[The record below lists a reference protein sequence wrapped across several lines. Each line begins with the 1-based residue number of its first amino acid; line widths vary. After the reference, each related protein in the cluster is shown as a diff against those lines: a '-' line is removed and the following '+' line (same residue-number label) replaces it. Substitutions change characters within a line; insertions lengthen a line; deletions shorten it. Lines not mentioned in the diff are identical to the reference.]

1 MQLTPSACSILR
13 SETSDLHRTL
23 DTQSVMM
30 CLLDERLTPQ
40 IYAAVLRRLLVCHE
54 RLEALLDAFRLVTQ
68 PCPAWLSPMVYKRA
82 TSLRADLVGL
92 DEPPVPQKPR
102 KTSAPIGLVNS
113 RARAAGIIY
122 VIAGSSLGAR
132 VISRSVEPRL
142 GALSAACMNYLRTG
156 QQACL
161 PNWADMR
168 QQLDDELVTSQ
179 QIREATDAA
188 RDAFRCFIDHLSPK
202 LMPWEISEPALP
214 SRRSTMGGL
223 QAAF

>member
-1 MQLTPSACSILR
+1 MHVTPSACSILR
-13 SETSDLHRTL
+13 SETSDLHRAL
-23 DTQSVMM
+23 DTQSVMT

-54 RLEALLDAFRLVTQ
+54 RLEAVLDAFRLVTR
-68 PCPAWLSPMVYKRA
+68 PCPAWLAPMIYKRA

-132 VISRSVEPRL
+132 VISRSVEPKIGRL
-142 GALSAACMNYLRTG
+142 AATCMNYLQSG
-156 QQACL
+156 QQACQ
-161 PNWADMR
+161 PNWPEMR
-168 QQLDDELVTSQ
+168 QQLDVELVTPQ

-188 RDAFRCFIDHLSPK
+188 RDAFRCFIDHLSPR
-202 LMPWEISEPALP
+202 LMPWEISQPAP
-214 SRRSTMGGL
+214 PPRRSRIEAL